1 MFTVLLWAAIFALG
15 LVLYF
20 APIFLSNYINEG
32 FEATPP
38 EDATLYLKQLQEL
51 LKPQVIG
58 TPNLDSLTKLHDGA
72 ETTSSTPATP
82 NTPSTTSTV
91 LAQGAAF
98 QKTIPTKDL
107 SGAVVNKET
116 QVPAKSI
123 LDTTEVTKPK
133 AKYDTINYTQPQ
145 IQYIKVP
152 VEKKCPPQRKCP
164 SIPPPTQCPDMSQ
177 YIRKDS
183 IPCWSCK
190 LG

>member
-1 MFTVLLWAAIFALG
+1 MFTVLLWAVIFALG

-20 APIFLSNYINEG
+20 APVFLSKYISEG

-38 EDATLYLKQLQEL
+38 EDTKLYLKQLQEI
-51 LKPQVIG
+51 LKPQVAG
-58 TPNLDSLTKLHDGA
+58 TPNLDSLSKLHEGA

-82 NTPSTTSTV
+82 NTPTTNSTV

-107 SGAVVNKET
+107 SGAPV
-116 QVPAKSI
+116 KSI
-123 LDTTEVTKPK
+123 LDTTESTKPK
-133 AKYDTINYTQPQ
+133 SKVDTINYTQPQ
-145 IQYIKVP
+145 IQYVKVP
-152 VEKKCPPQRKCP
+152 VQRKCP
-164 SIPPPTQCPDMSQ
+164 PIPPPKQCPDMSQ

>member
-1 MFTVLLWAAIFALG
+1 MFTVLLWAVIFALG

-20 APIFLSNYINEG
+20 APVFLRKYISEG

-38 EDATLYLKQLQEL
+38 EDTTLYLKQLQEI
-51 LKPQVIG
+51 LKPQVVG
-58 TPNLDSLTKLHDGA
+58 TPNLGSLTKLHEGA
-72 ETTSSTPATP
+72 ATTSSTPATP
-82 NTPSTTSTV
+82 NTPATNSTV

-98 QKTIPTKDL
+98 QKTIPTIDL
-107 SGAVVNKET
+107 SGAPV
-116 QVPAKSI
+116 KSI
-123 LDTTEVTKPK
+123 LDTTESAKPK
-133 AKYDTINYTQPQ
+133 SKLDSMNYTQPQ

-164 SIPPPTQCPDMSQ
+164 SIPPPKQCPDMSQ

>member
-1 MFTVLLWAAIFALG
+1 MFTVLLWAVIFALG

-20 APIFLSNYINEG
+20 APVFKYISEG
-32 FEATPP
+32 FETTPP
-38 EDATLYLKQLQEL
+38 EDTTLYLKQLQEI
-51 LKPQVIG
+51 LKPQVAG

-72 ETTSSTPATP
+72 ETTSSTPANP
-82 NTPSTTSTV
+82 NSLTTNNSTV

-107 SGAVVNKET
+107 SGAPV
-116 QVPAKSI
+116 KSI
-123 LDTTEVTKPK
+123 LDTTDNTKSK
-133 AKYDTINYTQPQ
+133 SKVDTINYTQPQ
-145 IQYIKVP
+145 IQYVKVP

-164 SIPPPTQCPDMSQ
+164 PIPPPKQCPDMSQ